1 MPFGLWEGGGAE
13 EEEGRGTKN
22 ILARENRMKQVLRT
36 SLVVRKMV
44 ILARSSNFQNCIKK
58 TNKIPEYARDFKKE
72 YLFVRGINK
81 ECFLL
86 YEKYET
92 DDTQLFSSC
101 HSDRIKYFIKR
112 FLKGQERG
120 KLKDTSF
127 IVFKKCDVYSIE
139 DLYQE
144 MKHDF
149 QVKDHSLDFIDFF
162 NLFSKFFEKINIR
175 KYDDVDDDYVK
186 PFEYIS
192 GPRVNIMEIDIDSD
206 SDGFVSE
213 DIDGLFS
220 SSEDSDSVSDSD

>member
-1 MPFGLWEGGGAE
+1 
-13 EEEGRGTKN
+13 
-22 ILARENRMKQVLRT
+22 
-36 SLVVRKMV
+36 MV

-149 QVKDHSLDFIDFF
+149 EEDETRCDDNPGYRNFYELLCEFYD
-162 NLFSKFFEKINIR
+162 KIKI
-175 KYDDVDDDYVK
+175 
-186 PFEYIS
+186 EY
-192 GPRVNIMEIDIDSD
+192 
-206 SDGFVSE
+206 FVSDYYYE
-213 DIDGLFS
+213 GGNMFTI
-220 SSEDSDSVSDSD
+220 